1 MSYLPEKLED
11 IESKVRR
18 LIEENKRLAAA
29 NTNLKEENNRLKF
42 RLAEAEERG
51 IQAKTVGV
59 AAGGEK
65 DNVAIIQLKEKIDSY
80 TEEIDKCIEWLSEN

>member
-1 MSYLPEKLED
+1 VSYLPEKLED
-11 IESKVRR
+11 IETKVRR
-18 LIEENKRLAAA
+18 LIEENKRLAVA

-42 RLAEAEERG
+42 RLAEAEENG
-51 IQAKTVGV
+51 IQAKTAGV

>member
-11 IESKVRR
+11 IETKVRR
-18 LIEENKRLAAA
+18 LIEENKRLAAV

-59 AAGGEK
+59 TAGGEK